1 MSCEK
6 KELLYSAVLRLIAA
20 GKPVDGLKVSEIAS
34 EAGIGKGTVYEY
46 FTSREELL
54 AGAVEYGKR
63 REYEALVRGLCAVE
77 GFEARW
83 QVVEEAARRL
93 THCGVILLRQ
103 LPELYAGGKAACFL
117 KDEEILSEDFSR
129 IGKIES
135 YLVEAALEDGLIPK
149 LPTAQYLATVMA
161 GCIGA
166 YLLRIPQI
174 SGAEEQ
180 NALMEDC
187 RRLFIAALQ

>member
-6 KELLYSAVLRLIAA
+6 KELLFSAVLRLIAA
-20 GKPVDGLKVSEIAS
+20 GKPFDGLRVSEIAS

-63 REYEALVRGLCAVE
+63 REYEALVQGLCAVE
-77 GFEARW
+77 GFDARW
-83 QVVEEAARRL
+83 KVVEEAALRL
-93 THCGVILLRQ
+93 THCGVILLRR
-103 LPELYAGGKAACFL
+103 LPELYAGDKAACFL

-129 IGKIES
+129 IGRIES
-135 YLVEAALEDGLIPK
+135 YLVEAALADGLILQRPA
-149 LPTAQYLATVMA
+149 PGYLATTMA

-166 YLLRIPQI
+166 YLLRIPQTT
-174 SGAEEQ
+174 GTEEQ
-180 NALMEDC
+180 KALMADC